1 MHRRSLMDVA
11 SLPMAHWVGG
21 TETDFPPT
29 SPDCSQQAPICMP
42 LVMRSS
48 LRPTPPPRPSILLH
62 LQTPVALGAVLA
74 VRGSDALG
82 AGFEGQVPAPP
93 HSDGSITAWACRSC
107 LRDLSVVRM
116 KGVRGSGQG
125 DRCPFPVHREET
137 EKSTTRGTGSGLETL
152 ISERKNL

>member
-1 MHRRSLMDVA
+1 M
-11 SLPMAHWVGG
+11 
-21 TETDFPPT
+21 
-29 SPDCSQQAPICMP
+29 
-42 LVMRSS
+42 
-48 LRPTPPPRPSILLH
+48 
-62 LQTPVALGAVLA
+62 
-74 VRGSDALG
+74 
-82 AGFEGQVPAPP
+82 PAPP